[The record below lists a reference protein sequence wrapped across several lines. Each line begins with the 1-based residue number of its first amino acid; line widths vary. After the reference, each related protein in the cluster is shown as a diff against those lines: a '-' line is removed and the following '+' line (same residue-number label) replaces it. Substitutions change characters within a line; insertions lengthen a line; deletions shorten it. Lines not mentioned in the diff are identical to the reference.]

1 MKRQNGDQGR
11 LKTFLYFVPGMLFT
25 VLFTLAVLKIYGAE
39 GTSQVMYL
47 SVSGFLILLW
57 VSVLAVCRKD
67 LKLYMTRRPD
77 SLQVTTD
84 RTLLIGGLC
93 TGAINSIMVVCVLL
107 MTKITWFTN

>member
-1 MKRQNGDQGR
+1 MKEQNERQSR
-11 LKTFLYFVPGMLFT
+11 FKVFLYFLPGMIST
-25 VLFTLAVLKIYGAE
+25 VLFTLALLKIYGAE
-39 GTSQVMYL
+39 DTSQVMYL

-77 SLQVTTD
+77 SSQVTTD

-107 MTKITWFTN
+107 MTKIAWFTN